1 MAKTVYMTKEKR
13 KELEDELN
21 YLKGKGRAEMAQKIA
36 EARSHGDLSENADY
50 DAAKDAQGM
59 MEMKI
64 SKLSET
70 LANSQVIDPNEFP
83 DDKVYILSNVKV
95 KNLKTKK
102 TVQYQLVSAEEADYE
117 KNKIAVNSPLG
128 KALMGKSPGDIA
140 ELIVPAGTT
149 KFEVLEI
156 SKPE

>member
-64 SKLSET
+64 SKLSEM

-102 TVQYQLVSAEEADYE
+102 TIQYQLVSAEEADFE

-128 KALMGKSPGDIA
+128 KALMGKSPGDFA
-140 ELIVPAGTT
+140 ELKVPAGTT

-156 SKPE
+156 SKPM